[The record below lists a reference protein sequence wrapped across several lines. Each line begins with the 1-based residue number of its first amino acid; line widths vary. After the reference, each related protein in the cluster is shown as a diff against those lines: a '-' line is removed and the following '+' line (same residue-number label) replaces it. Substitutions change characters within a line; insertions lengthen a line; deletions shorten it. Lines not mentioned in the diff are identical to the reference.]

1 MITPGKFIVLYGIN
15 NIGKTTQA
23 RLLIN
28 RIYSAA
34 WNIPT
39 PASVK
44 YARYDVSPSGPLIN
58 NYLRSIGGKKNPYGF
73 LPREFQILQA
83 FNRTQ
88 AEPSLLATLYSGVS
102 VIAEDYTGTGIAWG
116 IGAGVSKDFLVEINH
131 HLVKEDL
138 AILLDGERFLSG
150 KEENHSHEED
160 GELAQ
165 RVRKIH
171 LDLAKEFGWHVVAAN
186 QSQER
191 VHADIWRIVRP
202 VL

>member
-1 MITPGKFIVLYGIN
+1 MITPGKLIALYGIN
-15 NIGKTTQA
+15 NVGKTTQA
-23 RLLIN
+23 KLLAN
-28 RIYSAA
+28 RISSAA

-44 YARYDVSPSGPLIN
+44 YARYDISPSGPLIN
-58 NYLRSIGGKKNPYGF
+58 NYLRLIGGKKNPYGF
-73 LPREFQILQA
+73 SPREFQILQA

-88 AEPSLLATLYSGVS
+88 AESSLFAILDSGIS
-102 VIAEDYTGTGIAWG
+102 VVAEDYTGTGIAWG
-116 IGAGVSKDFLVEINH
+116 IGAGVSKDFLVEINR

-160 GELAQ
+160 DKLVQ
-165 RVRKIH
+165 RVRQIH

-191 VHADIWRIVRP
+191 VHADIWHIVRS

>member
-1 MITPGKFIVLYGIN
+1 MITPGKFIALYGVN

-23 RLLIN
+23 KLLTR
-28 RIYSAA
+28 RISSAA

-44 YARYDVSPSGPLIN
+44 YARYDIPPSGPLIN
-58 NYLRSIGGKKNPYGF
+58 NYLRLIGGKKNPYG
-73 LPREFQILQA
+73 LSPREFQILQA

-88 AEPSLLATLYSGVS
+88 CEPLLLARLYSGVS

-116 IGAGVSKDFLVEINH
+116 IGAGVSKDFLIEINS
-131 HLVKEDL
+131 HLAKEDI
-138 AILLDGERFLSG
+138 AILLDGDRFFSG

-160 GELAQ
+160 DELTEQ
-165 RVRKIH
+165 VRKIH
-171 LDLAKEFGWHVVAAN
+171 LDLAKEFGWHIVNAN
-186 QSQER
+186 QSDKK

-202 VL
+202 IL